1 MKENVCLPVEAN
13 YHANLITHMSGVFVD
28 FATSTIEDE
37 HKDSPLRGRYWVR
50 IVRVI
55 PPMKGQAANG
65 KRKASQMESG
75 EEDLDTPPHNIY
87 GDLKVPVAQ
96 VNAQD
101 DPKAYVYETQL
112 VDEGPNGSYTVVQ
125 PANHGDFRQGATV
138 MSLHCDVLSRD
149 RLAFSK
155 SILKRFIR
163 ECVDRD
169 AAVASPW
176 VVKKEIALKYHISQQ
191 MPEDIRKGV
200 DAVKRTESEKRKR
213 TSEVKEQPS
222 PVKRAKRAKPP
233 LTEEEKAA
241 KTRDEEAAKAKRERD
256 EANRLALT
264 GCRRHV
270 VRWPIEDLDVVL
282 TQAEKTSGK
291 PICRPTAHL
300 MSEFQAPDVFESFL
314 MSWNFVTTYGY
325 ANFPASNHKNVHLH
339 ISHAFNVSPFSMD
352 TLEAALNHSTE
363 EPCALIDNLHAGIIS
378 SCRSVSAGMVKTQAA
393 VISLS
398 QEYEDEMETDEGVG
412 IAILLQS
419 LGSFGSGW
427 EKKAVNHETWC
438 NALVSILKEV
448 RHAFFCGKDL

>member
-1 MKENVCLPVEAN
+1 MENGDADVVALA
-13 YHANLITHMSGVFVD
+13 HD
-28 FATSTIEDE
+28 
-37 HKDSPLRGRYWVR
+37 
-50 IVRVI
+50 
-55 PPMKGQAANG
+55 
-65 KRKASQMESG
+65 
-75 EEDLDTPPHNIY
+75 IY

-176 VVKKEIALKYHISQQ
+176 VVKKEIALKYQINQQ
-191 MPEDIRKGV
+191 MPDDIRKGV

-213 TSEVKEQPS
+213 ISEVKEHPT
-222 PVKRAKRAKPP
+222 PIKRAKRAKAP

-241 KTRDEEAAKAKRERD
+241 RTRDEEVARAKRERD

-264 GCRRHV
+264 GCKRHV

-282 TQAEKTSGK
+282 TQAEKASGK
-291 PICRPTAHL
+291 PICRPTAHRV
-300 MSEFQAPDVFESFL
+300 SEFSASEVFESFL
-314 MSWNFVTTYGY
+314 MSWNFVTTYGCVLCF
-325 ANFPASNHKNVHLH
+325 AFPA
-339 ISHAFNVSPFSMD
+339 I
-352 TLEAALNHSTE
+352 T
-363 EPCALIDNLHAGIIS
+363 
-378 SCRSVSAGMVKTQAA
+378 
-393 VISLS
+393 
-398 QEYEDEMETDEGVG
+398 Y
-412 IAILLQS
+412 
-419 LGSFGSGW
+419 
-427 EKKAVNHETWC
+427 
-438 NALVSILKEV
+438 
-448 RHAFFCGKDL
+448 

>member
-1 MKENVCLPVEAN
+1 LTLTP
-13 YHANLITHMSGVFVD
+13 NLLGVFVD

-50 IVRVI
+50 IIRVI
-55 PPMKGQAANG
+55 PPTKSQPTNG
-65 KRKASQMESG
+65 KRKASQMENG
-75 EEDLDTPPHNIY
+75 DADIVALPHDIY

-101 DPKAYVYETQL
+101 DPKAYTYETQL

-125 PANHGDFRQGATV
+125 PANHGDFRQGASV

-176 VVKKEIALKYHISQQ
+176 VVKKEIALKYHINQQ
-191 MPEDIRKGV
+191 MPDDIRKGV

-213 TSEVKEQPS
+213 VSEVKEHPTPS
-222 PVKRAKRAKPP
+222 KRAKRAKAP

-241 KTRDEEAAKAKRERD
+241 KARDEEAARAKRERD

-264 GCRRHV
+264 GCKRHV

-282 TQAEKTSGK
+282 TQTEKASGK
-291 PICRPTAHL
+291 PICRPATHPVT
-300 MSEFQAPDVFESFL
+300 EFSAPEVFESFI
-314 MSWNFVTTYGY
+314 MSWNFVTTYGCELL
-325 ANFPASNHKNVHLH
+325 FLPSIVTSNLLSATH
-339 ISHAFNVSPFSMD
+339 SMFHRF
-352 TLEAALNHSTE
+352 LWIH
-363 EPCALIDNLHAGIIS
+363 
-378 SCRSVSAGMVKTQAA
+378 
-393 VISLS
+393 
-398 QEYEDEMETDEGVG
+398 
-412 IAILLQS
+412 
-419 LGSFGSGW
+419 
-427 EKKAVNHETWC
+427 
-438 NALVSILKEV
+438 
-448 RHAFFCGKDL
+448 